1 MQERDIL
8 IGLQEI
14 EGVGWETISKLE
26 SNVESL
32 HQLLDKKTLSDLLR
46 MLKINGKRANQ
57 LMTFLTEEWIE
68 SKLKFYENCNVKI
81 MTTLDADY
89 PAMLNGITSL
99 QKPWVIYARGELSL
113 LSNVCVAVV
122 GMRNCTAYGR
132 EAAEWIG
139 YELAARHVSVVSGL
153 ARGIDSFAHVGALRA
168 QGPTISILGNGLNV
182 SYPPEH
188 HQLQRRI
195 ESNGLVLTQFP
206 WNTRPTKLTFPMR
219 NRLIAGISNATVVVE
234 AAAHSGSLHTADCA
248 IEYGRTVFAVPG
260 PITSAKSDGV
270 NVRIRE
276 GAAIV
281 THPNDILFE
290 CGVKSTAEELQQ
302 FAKLLELDQNEQELL
317 ELIGAEAITIDE
329 LLERTQHSFGQLHEL
344 LLSLLMKKRIR
355 ALSGSAYIAMMK

>member
-1 MQERDIL
+1 MRERDIL

-14 EGVGWETISKLE
+14 DGVGWETISKLKT
-26 SNVESL
+26 NVESL
-32 HQLLDKKTLSDLLR
+32 NQLLDKKVMSDLLR
-46 MLKINGKRANQ
+46 KLNIHGKRGNN

-68 SKLKFYENCNVKI
+68 SKLKFYEKCNVKI

-89 PAMLNGITSL
+89 PNKLVEIDSL
-99 QKPWVIYARGELSL
+99 QKPWVLYARGELSL
-113 LSNVCVAVV
+113 LRNKCVAVV
-122 GMRNCTAYGR
+122 GMRNCSAYGR

-139 YELAARHVSVVSGL
+139 CELASRNVSVVSGL

-168 QGPTISILGNGLNV
+168 QGPTVAILGNGLNV

-188 HQLQRRI
+188 HELQRRI
-195 ESNGLVLTQFP
+195 ETNGLVLTQFP

-219 NRLIAGISNATVVVE
+219 NRLIAGLSQATVVVE

-290 CGVKSTAEELQQ
+290 CGVKSSIEELQQ

-317 ELIGAEAITIDE
+317 DLMGAEAITIDE
-329 LLERTQHSFGQLHEL
+329 LLERTKHSFGQLHEL

-355 ALSGSAYIAMMK
+355 ALSGSAYIAIMK